1 VVRIDF
7 FINDGH
13 FEASHVLSDA
23 QVKNESLDGGHEKSR
38 YK

>member
-1 VVRIDF
+1 MRIDF

-23 QVKNESLDGGHEKSR
+23 QVKDESLDGRHEESR